1 MDKRKVNAKSI
12 RISDEVL
19 TYIENAPGDGFNQ
32 KFENIILDAKRTEPE
47 RKRIVAHYD
56 ELIQKRKEQLS
67 RIADKVE
74 SLDVTIQAV
83 FSLQDEVRIIQR
95 QIEAII
101 NDT

>member
-1 MDKRKVNAKSI
+1 MDRRKSNAKSI

-19 TYIENAPGDGFNQ
+19 AYIEKAPGDGFNQ
-32 KFENIILDAKRTEPE
+32 KFENIILDAKRTESE
-47 RKRIVAHYD
+47 RKKNVAYYD
-56 ELIQKRKEQLS
+56 ELIEKRKKQLS